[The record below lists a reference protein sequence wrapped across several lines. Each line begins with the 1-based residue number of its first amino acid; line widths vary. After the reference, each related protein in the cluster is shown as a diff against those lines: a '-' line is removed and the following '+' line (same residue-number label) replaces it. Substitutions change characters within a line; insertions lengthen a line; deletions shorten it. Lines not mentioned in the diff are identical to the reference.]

1 MPEEII
7 DVDTSLSST
16 LTCAP
21 TEELEHELQVV
32 HVCLPS
38 PLFRFSLYS
47 FIQQPLL
54 FAKSLLV
61 CGRKIHQA
69 QFLFLRNHNVE
80 L

>member
-38 PLFRFSLYS
+38 PLSVSL
-47 FIQQPLL
+47 FTHL
-54 FAKSLLV
+54 FNSHCSLPSH
-61 CGRKIHQA
+61 C
-69 QFLFLRNHNVE
+69 
-80 L
+80 